1 MTFAFNLLFFPL
13 VFLEE
18 EVEGVTRLFRENL
31 FQVLVLSVFF
41 FLVSHIGF
49 FVRDFIRRNRET
61 EEERPREPHAHS
73 LRHTFS

>member
-31 FQVLVLSVFF
+31 FQVLVIFPFPFF
-41 FLVSHIGF
+41 SLNVCGTLLLVE
-49 FVRDFIRRNRET
+49 RET
-61 EEERPREPHAHS
+61 ERERR
-73 LRHTFS
+73 R